1 MSKRP
6 TVTLCMIVKDEE
18 HIIRECLESMAPYI
32 DRYDI
37 SDTGSTDKT
46 KEIIKEFFEE
56 KGIPGEVHDIPWQ
69 GFGKSR
75 TQSLRNCDGKADYAW
90 VIDADDIVEGN
101 FKYPENFGEHDAYA
115 LWIHRGD
122 FNWWRHQMFKT
133 GLGWE
138 YKGVIHEYAD
148 CVGKRDQGLGE
159 ATLDKIGGDYHI
171 EARTMGN
178 RTKEFKDDQKAK
190 YSKDA
195 ETLIDCLT
203 NPENE
208 NYEPEN
214 HRYTFYA
221 AQSWF
226 DAQEFEKALEWYQ
239 KRAEMGGWE
248 EEVWYSVYR
257 VAICKCLLNKP
268 WEQAQDH
275 FLQAWNMR
283 PHRSEPL
290 YQLARIHRE
299 NGNPR
304 LAYMFAQQA
313 VKIPYPHQDI
323 LFLNADIYGWM
334 CWDELA
340 SVAFYA
346 GDMMAGLEASNKLLS
361 EKKFAKE
368 QEERIVNN
376 FRHYANWLEEQQQ
389 KHQQNEALKAKA
401 EIEDK
406 MRRAEIRKQKEA
418 EIKINKRRGKKKKV
432 R

>member
-1 MSKRP
+1 MSRP

-18 HIIRECLESMAPYI
+18 HIIRECLDSMIPYI
-32 DRYDI
+32 DRFDI
-37 SDTGSTDKT
+37 TDTGSTDRT
-46 KEIIKEFFEE
+46 KEIIREWADDNK
-56 KGIPGEVHDIPWQ
+56 IIGEVHDAPWE

-75 TQSLRNCDGKADYAW
+75 TRSLKNCEGKADYAW
-90 VIDADDIVEGN
+90 VIDADDYVEGD
-101 FKYPENFGEHDAYA
+101 FKYPENFGDAHSYA
-115 LWIHRGD
+115 LNIFRGN
-122 FNWWRHQMFKT
+122 FNWWRNQIFKIDA
-133 GLGWE
+133 GWQ
-138 YKGVIHEYAD
+138 YIGVLHEYAD
-148 CVGKRDQGLGE
+148 AVGLREKGIQLKTERLQGNYQI
-159 ATLDKIGGDYHI
+159 T
-171 EARTMGN
+171 ARTMGS
-178 RTKEFKDDQKAK
+178 RTKEFDGDQSAK
-190 YSKDA
+190 YLKDA
-195 ETLIDCLT
+195 ETIVDCLT

-389 KHQQNEALKAKA
+389 KHQQNEAVKAKA

-418 EIKINKRRGKKKKV
+418 EAKINKRRGKKKKV